1 MLRFSNVDLMYSK
14 ICLIA
19 TGYSAIGMEDRDP
32 STFSLKAP
40 SSNVLGPWLYAAFIS
55 AVNEVGIDNSTEGLS
70 EDLNCEKLVIIS

>member
-1 MLRFSNVDLMYSK
+1 
-14 ICLIA
+14 
-19 TGYSAIGMEDRDP
+19 MEDRDP